1 MNLSIHEQFKDI
13 ANQKTEKEKIAKL
26 QHYINESRAM
36 SIILD
41 LTFNPKIKW
50 LLPPGTPP
58 YNPTDQIESQNVLKN
73 DARKLQYFINTRE
86 GNNIKP
92 LRRETM
98 FIEFLESVDKHDA
111 KLLISI
117 KDGKLPYN
125 GITKKLVQKAL
136 PDQTKNW

>member
-26 QHYINESRAM
+26 QHYVKESRAM

-58 YNPTDQIESQNVLKN
+58 YNATDQIESQNVLKN

-92 LRRETM
+92 LR
-98 FIEFLESVDKHDA
+98 VYK
-111 KLLISI
+111 
-117 KDGKLPYN
+117 
-125 GITKKLVQKAL
+125 
-136 PDQTKNW
+136 